1 MEDIIFEGSNVLKT
15 IDIDLKYPE
24 LEILVDFLHVYQYK
38 PNETFTFHSHPNFE
52 LHYYA
57 SGEGEVVF
65 IDNQLAS
72 NEYFTMPAA
81 VKSKSDPTLI
91 EYQIEK
97 KGNLNSTYK
106 TQIFKVKAGSTFF
119 NPPGQ
124 FCWQKSSDDKPL
136 IEYAMRFSFKIKKSE
151 DPVNAHFVK
160 EYKLIQQLLTQQ
172 IIKVEENFEIKEIFE
187 TIFKEAYYKKPAFL
201 VKIKNEFLN
210 LIIAY
215 GRFAWDKKQ
224 FSFFIPEIDTNIKRL
239 SMIENYIAAN
249 LSVNITIEQLAK
261 NVNMSE
267 RNLCRFI
274 KERKGI
280 SIHQYIT
287 QLKVNKA
294 VTLIKL
300 KEHSLTDIAVITG
313 FSSPFHLSKS
323 VKKLTRKSPSE
334 L

>member
-1 MEDIIFEGSNVLKT
+1 MDNIILEGSNILKT

-52 LHYYA
+52 LHYYV
-57 SGEGEVVF
+57 SGEGEVAF
-65 IDNQLAS
+65 IDSQLTS
-72 NEYFTMPAA
+72 NEYFTIPAA
-81 VKSKSDPTLI
+81 VKSKSDPSLI

-97 KGNLNSTYK
+97 EGNLNSTYK
-106 TQIFKVKAGSTFF
+106 TQLFKIKAGSTFF
-119 NPPGQ
+119 NSPGQ
-124 FCWQKSSDDKPL
+124 FCWQKSSVDKPL
-136 IEYAMRFSFKIKKSE
+136 IEYAMRFSFKIIKSE
-151 DPVNAHFVK
+151 NPVNAHFIK
-160 EYKLIQQLLTQQ
+160 EYKLIQKLLTQQ
-172 IIKVEENFEIKEIFE
+172 IVKVEENFEIKEIFE
-187 TIFKEAYYKKPAFL
+187 TIFKEAYYRKPAFL

-210 LIIAY
+210 LIITYA
-215 GRFAWDKKQ
+215 RFAWDKRQ
-224 FSFFIPEIDTNIKRL
+224 FSFFIPEIDTNFKRL

-274 KERKGI
+274 KENKGV

-294 VTLIKL
+294 VLLIKL
-300 KEHSLTDIAVITG
+300 KEFSLTDIAVITG

-323 VKKLTRKSPSE
+323 VKKLTGKSPSE